1 MTQRRDRVP
10 EQRPGAVTE
19 VELDGSV
26 TLYGIEDWT
35 QVRDDPVLLTSEAER
50 ERRDARRPDLTV
62 PGSVLQAV
70 GSIGVATTASFLHSS
85 WQAAIMAVLVIVGLV
100 GLALTWSGRPRRRP
114 RR

>member
-1 MTQRRDRVP
+1 MTRPDRAP
-10 EQRPGAVTE
+10 KQWRGAVTK

-35 QVRDDPVLLTSEAER
+35 QVRDDPVLLTSEVGR
-50 ERRDARRPDLTV
+50 ERREARRADLTV
-62 PGSVLQAV
+62 PGSVLQTV
-70 GSIGVATTASFLHSS
+70 GSVGVATTAGFLHSP
-85 WQAAIMAVLVIVGLV
+85 WQAAIMVVLVIVGLV